1 MSAQGTCSLCLK
13 KTQVTNYLEMAVLCT
28 KCISNIEKTSQ
39 AKTAQSSKKEVKTL
53 KESGKKKEAKELE
66 TKTKRKLSKKV
77 NKESNKMLHKAKSI
91 IYVVDSVQGVKK
103 KATKANKKITRSK
116 KRADSVDRKV
126 LKIQSRID
134 NLKEKEIKYLEK
146 IKNLEEK
153 KLLSLTKTKEL
164 EKDPM
169 LYINRSLS
177 GVQEKSKQKI
187 THYGLDGNQTHLVK
201 VGNKWFQWGLTLKDE
216 EVVLNE
222 RAGKIKEKK
231 IAKRNLRKVSQIE

>member
-1 MSAQGTCSLCLK
+1 
-13 KTQVTNYLEMAVLCT
+13 VTNYLEMAVLCT

-39 AKTAQSSKKEVKTL
+39 AKTAQSSKKEIKTL
-53 KESGKKKEAKELE
+53 KETGKKKEAKELE

-103 KATKANKKITRSK
+103 KATKATKKITRSK
-116 KRADSVDRKV
+116 KKIDSVDLKV
-126 LKIQSRID
+126 QKIQSKLD
-134 NLKEKEIKYLEK
+134 GLKDKEIKYLED
-146 IKNLEEK
+146 IKELEAK
-153 KLLSLTKTKEL
+153 KLDTLTRTTEL
-164 EKDPM
+164 EKDPI

-177 GVQEKSKQKI
+177 GVQENSKQKI
-187 THYGLDGNQTHLVK
+187 THYGLDGNETHLVK
-201 VGNKWFQWGLTLKDE
+201 VGNKWFQWGLTLKGE

-231 IAKRNLRKVSQIE
+231 IAKRLMKKVVE